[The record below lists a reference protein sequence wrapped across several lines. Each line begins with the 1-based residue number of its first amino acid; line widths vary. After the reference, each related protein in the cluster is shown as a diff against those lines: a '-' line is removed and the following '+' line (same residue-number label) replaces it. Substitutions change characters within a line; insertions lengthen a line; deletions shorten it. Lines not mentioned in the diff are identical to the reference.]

1 MPKRTLNV
9 FSTNNL
15 KKVEKLIW
23 DFFQQGVKNKR
34 SAFHYPTIATS
45 SEKSFNLRTVI
56 LRKVIREDYII
67 FFYTDHRSKKIVELK
82 NNNQLLLH
90 VYDKKN
96 EIQIQAE
103 GKVKILNKVKLNQ
116 LTWNSLSN
124 YAKQAYLTKKAPGK
138 KIIDNKD
145 LEYFNN
151 QDGYKNFTIVKVKI
165 NKIIFFQLN
174 KNGNKKILVKYG
186 KKNINYHWLV
196 P

>member
-15 KKVEKLIW
+15 KKVEELIW
-23 DFFQQGVKNKR
+23 DFFQQGVKN
-34 SAFHYPTIATS
+34 
-45 SEKSFNLRTVI
+45 
-56 LRKVIREDYII
+56 
-67 FFYTDHRSKKIVELK
+67 
-82 NNNQLLLH
+82 NNQLFLH

-165 NKIIFFQLN
+165 NKIIFLQLN
-174 KNGNKKILVKYG
+174 QNGNKKFLVKYG
-186 KKNINYHWLV
+186 KKNINYNWLV

>member
-15 KKVEKLIW
+15 KKAEKLIW
-23 DFFQQGVKNKR
+23 EFFQQGVKNKS

-45 SEKSFNLRTVI
+45 REKSLNLRTVI
-56 LRKVIREDYII
+56 LRKVIREDHLI

-90 VYDKKN
+90 IYDKKN

-103 GKVKILNKVKLNQ
+103 GKAKIFNKVKLNQ

-138 KIIDNKD
+138 KLLITK
-145 LEYFNN
+145 
-151 QDGYKNFTIVKVKI
+151 T
-165 NKIIFFQLN
+165 
-174 KNGNKKILVKYG
+174 
-186 KKNINYHWLV
+186 
-196 P
+196 

>member
-9 FSTNNL
+9 FFTNNL
-15 KKVEKLIW
+15 KKTEKLIW
-23 DFFQQGVKNKR
+23 DFFQQGVKNKS
-34 SAFHYPTIATS
+34 SAFHYPTIATRR
-45 SEKSFNLRTVI
+45 EKSFNLRTVI
-56 LRKVIREDYII
+56 LRKVIIEDHLI
-67 FFYTDHRSKKIVELK
+67 FFYTDYRSKKILELK

-103 GKVKILNKVKLNQ
+103 GKAKIFNKVKLNE

-124 YAKQAYLTKKAPGK
+124 YAKQAYLTKKAPGN
-138 KIIDNKD
+138 KIVDNKN

-151 QDGYKNFTIVKVKI
+151 EDGYKNFTIVKVKI
-165 NKIIFFQLN
+165 NKIVFLQLS
-174 KNGNKKILVKYG
+174 KNGNKKALFKYG

>member
-1 MPKRTLNV
+1 MTSLATLATLNA
-9 FSTNNL
+9 L
-15 KKVEKLIW
+15 KSLI
-23 DFFQQGVKNKR
+23 
-34 SAFHYPTIATS
+34 
-45 SEKSFNLRTVI
+45 E
-56 LRKVIREDYII
+56 
-67 FFYTDHRSKKIVELK
+67 
-82 NNNQLLLH
+82 
-90 VYDKKN
+90 
-96 EIQIQAE
+96 
-103 GKVKILNKVKLNQ
+103 LNKVKLNQ

-165 NKIIFFQLN
+165 NKIIFLQLN
-174 KNGNKKILVKYG
+174 QNGNKKFLVKYG